1 MSFFRRQAFTLVELL
16 VVIAII
22 GVLIALLLPAVQ
34 AAREAARR
42 MQCTNNIKQIGLAL
56 HGYHDQWNCF
66 PPSESRPPATEAPP
80 RGTAYVNWVILILP
94 FMEQLSIYNE
104 FDRMK
109 PITDAAN
116 ATARGRTISTM
127 LCPSDSYNQTPFNGT
142 KLNATKNYGD
152 GWARGNYA
160 ANGSLAYR
168 RYSTTDASQGGAF
181 PDSLGWQNNTRR
193 GVMGVNCSVG
203 IAGITDGTSNTI
215 LVGEIRAGIVEADE
229 RGTWALGSA
238 SGSSL
243 WGHGSIG
250 MSAGAAYGINCRLP
264 RSDDSV
270 GCKAAYDAVGGDNGG
285 EQALCNLGM
294 SCYTS
299 GDGAQQGVRS
309 LHPGGANMGLADG
322 SVRFI
327 GEYIQTKPSSAN
339 NLSVWDRLHAS
350 ADGQAIS
357 ADSF

>member
-1 MSFFRRQAFTLVELL
+1 MDFFRRQAFTLVELL

-66 PPSESRPPATEAPP
+66 PPSESRPPSTSNPAA
-80 RGTAYVNWVILILP
+80 GTAYVNWVILILP
-94 FMEQLSIYNE
+94 FMEQLSVYNE
-104 FDRMK
+104 FDRTL
-109 PITDAAN
+109 PITNAAN
-116 ATARGRTISTM
+116 ATARGRIISTM
-127 LCPSDSYNQTPFNGT
+127 LCPSDPYNQTPFNGT
-142 KLNATKNYGD
+142 TYNTTKDYGD

-160 ANGSLAYR
+160 ANGTLAHR
-168 RYSTTDASQGGAF
+168 WYSTTTVYSGAF
-181 PDSLGWQNNTRR
+181 PNSAGWKSNAHR
-193 GVMGVNCSVG
+193 GVMGVNSSVG

-243 WGHGSIG
+243 WCHSGIYD
-250 MSAGAAYGINCRLP
+250 AYGINSRGT
-264 RSDDSV
+264 SADDSV
-270 GCKAAYDAVGGDNGG
+270 GCQAARDAAGSPEALRDMGMACYAGGTGN
-285 EQALCNLGM
+285 
-294 SCYTS
+294 
-299 GDGAQQGVRS
+299 QQGVRS
-309 LHPGGANMGLADG
+309 MHPGGANMGLADG

-327 GEYIQTKPSSAN
+327 GESIQAKPSSESKP
-339 NLSVWDRLHAS
+339 SVWDRLNAS
-350 ADGQAIS
+350 ADGQTIS
-357 ADSF
+357 AGSF